1 MLAILR
7 FLLYYFVKTIGL
19 KYIYIYICI
28 YAEKFYAE
36 ILNCL
41 LGVWREGGK
50 ICLQVRLVVSLW
62 LLQPLNLWQTSG
74 RERKEVES
82 EFEKADQ
89 HPPCLQGWF
98 PKLRQKMLVCTE
110 IRRM

>member
-1 MLAILR
+1 MLR
-7 FLLYYFVKTIGL
+7 NFTL
-19 KYIYIYICI
+19 KFRIVCW
-28 YAEKFYAE
+28 
-36 ILNCL
+36 
-41 LGVWREGGK
+41 GVWREGGK
-50 ICLQVRLVVSLW
+50 ICLQVRLAVSLW

-89 HPPCLQGWF
+89 QPASLQGWF

-110 IRRM
+110 IRRI